1 MVAVHCNHGKG
12 RTGTAIIAY
21 LLFSGQFTDVKSALT
36 FYNTKRFRDEKLAV
50 DQPCQLRYI
59 NYFKSFLELPLT
71 YLSQPLKAYRLT
83 RVEQKGLKDKEM
95 FIRIS

>member
-21 LLFSGQFTDVKSALT
+21 LLFSGSFDAVKDALK
-36 FYNTKRFRDEKLAV
+36 FYNETRFQEGKLAV

-59 NYFKSFLELPLT
+59 NYFKSFL
-71 YLSQPLKAYRLT
+71 
-83 RVEQKGLKDKEM
+83 
-95 FIRIS
+95 